1 MMAHEGSAESVPVS
15 VLIPVRNEQRNI
27 LDCLASV
34 AWASEVVVIDSAS
47 SDATARL
54 ALDAGARVIQ
64 FAYVPGGPR
73 KKNWA
78 LHHVD
83 FQNEW
88 ILILDADERI
98 TEPLA
103 REIRQAVADPHG
115 HSGFYINRR
124 FNFLGHW
131 IAHAG
136 YYPSWNMR
144 LVRRGRAAYEVLSY
158 DVEHSGDNEVH
169 EHVILQGSS
178 GFLRSPMDHFAY
190 PTLADFVEKHLRYAH
205 WEAALSPQASA
216 MANDGSAI
224 GRALSLRRTL
234 KTWGRRI
241 PFPHWFRFAYHYF
254 LKAGFLD
261 GRHGYVFCHLL
272 AEYEFWVWVRRTE
285 LRSQSKREQASDG
298 KLKAVA
304 PTVEVRPFTAAAEA
318 GDPAWR
324 APSREL

>member
-1 MMAHEGSAESVPVS
+1 MAHEEPGASVPVS

-34 AWASEVVVIDSAS
+34 AWASEVIVVDSCS

-54 ALDAGARVIQ
+54 ASDAGARVIQ
-64 FAYVPGGPR
+64 FKYVPGGPR

-78 LHHVD
+78 LHNVD

-103 REIRQAVADPHG
+103 REIRQAVAEPHG

-131 IAHAG
+131 IRHAG

-144 LVRRGRAAYEVLSY
+144 LVRRGLASYEVLSR
-158 DVEHSGDNEVH
+158 DVEHTGDNEVH

-178 GFLRSPMDHFAY
+178 GYLPSPMDHFAY

-205 WEAALSPQASA
+205 WEAALTPQDSA
-216 MANDGSAI
+216 MADDGSAI
-224 GRALSLRRTL
+224 GRNLSVRRRL

-254 LKAGFLD
+254 IKAGFLD
-261 GRHGYVFCHLL
+261 GWHGYVFCHLL
-272 AEYEFWVWVRRTE
+272 AEYEFWISVRRME
-285 LRSQSKREQASDG
+285 LRSQAKLEHLPDG
-298 KLKAVA
+298 KLKVDM
-304 PTVEVRPFTAAAEA
+304 PPGEGRPFTAAAEA
-318 GDPAWR
+318 SEPVWL
-324 APSREL
+324 APSRERR